1 MTTPT
6 SNDTKN
12 KIPKKKWLLLKLLA
26 HTVIGLL
33 LTTKKL
39 HNAE

>member
-12 KIPKKKWLLLKLLA
+12 KIPKKKVVASKTISTHCNWSAFDHQKIA
-26 HTVIGLL
+26 
-33 LTTKKL
+33 
-39 HNAE
+39 